1 MKYVEFKKFTDD
13 NGARPIYLFE
23 GEEVYFREKGEA
35 LLKSRFLQEPT
46 LDFVAFDGNALKG
59 DKIRTLLE
67 ALSCFPFVSEKRVVR
82 VTDFYPTEK
91 EYDTYLKPLFEN
103 PPADGM
109 LIILNSAKGKL
120 GTASLAKKPNVTFVD
135 CSRSDEETIKKWI
148 YITCKRA
155 GVYADGITCGKLAT
169 YCVFDMSRIAKET
182 EKLLGYCEATGQE
195 RLTDEIVD
203 ELVYPDTEYKI
214 FELTDALA
222 RKNCSAYM
230 KIVNDLST
238 RGYNET
244 ALLSSLV
251 GYFKKLYDTANCKGS
266 DREVALALGM
276 KEFVVKKHR
285 EQAAKFSK
293 EGLLALYESVYS
305 AISGIKC
312 GELTPSAALKTVTAK
327 LFFEKL

>member
-59 DKIRTLLE
+59 DKMRALLE
-67 ALSCFPFVSEKRVVR
+67 ALSCFPFVSEKRVAR

-120 GTASLAKKPNVTFVD
+120 GTATLAKKPNVTFVD

-148 YITCKRA
+148 YITCKRD
-155 GVYADGITCGKLAT
+155 GVYIDGVTAGLLCS
-169 YCVFDMSRIAKET
+169 YCNLDMSRVAMET
-182 EKLLGYCEATGQE
+182 EKLLTYVKATGQAKIG
-195 RLTDEIVD
+195 DELVQ
-203 ELVYPDTEYKI
+203 ELVYPDTEYR
-214 FELTDALA
+214 FYELTNAIA
-222 RKNCSAYM
+222 RKNYSLFM
-230 KIVNDLST
+230 RIL
-238 RGYNET
+238 NELQVKGNNEIT
-244 ALLSSLV
+244 LLSSLAS
-251 GYFKKLYDTANCKGS
+251 YFKGLYETSLCTGGDK
-266 DREVALALGM
+266 EVALSLGI
-276 KEFVVKKHR
+276 KEYSAKKNR
-285 EQAAKFSK
+285 EQVQKLGKTLVSK
-293 EGLLALYESVYS
+293 LYQSVYG
-305 AISGIKC
+305 AISDVKGGKQ
-312 GELTPSAALKTVTAK
+312 TPQSALKTVTAR
-327 LFFEKL
+327 LFF